1 MPIFRGEL
9 KGNHPD
15 FPKGSKAAVLESA
28 DGPTAKGDERIEYTA
43 EDDKAL
49 EQKIRETLSTTW
61 HSLVGDVERRICMP
75 ELICYRAPAR
85 WLRSQKKASWIHH

>member
-1 MPIFRGEL
+1 VKKHIWAYKLQREMWRRMPIFRGEL

-15 FPKGSKAAVLESA
+15 FPKGSKAAVLETA

-43 EDDKAL
+43 EDDKVL

-61 HSLVGDVERRICMP
+61 HSLVRDSSTCIVM
-75 ELICYRAPAR
+75 
-85 WLRSQKKASWIHH
+85 

>member
-1 MPIFRGEL
+1 MKKHIWAYKLQREMWRRMPIFRGEL

-15 FPKGSKAAVLESA
+15 FPKGSKAAVLETA

-43 EDDKAL
+43 EDDKVL

-61 HSLVGDVERRICMP
+61 HSLVRDSSTCIVM
-75 ELICYRAPAR
+75 
-85 WLRSQKKASWIHH
+85 